1 MKSGLRHGLAL
12 LALVAG
18 LAATP
23 ATAAADSILYL
34 RDGDVYLTTPDG
46 SQTARVTTSGGY
58 ASASQ
63 ADDGR
68 IIALKGSR
76 FHLLNRYGDVLA
88 DFSPV
93 APGTAGTITMNGP
106 YDPAISPDGTKVAY
120 GFYVQYK
127 SGDPNCGRP
136 GGCQVGQLYAGT
148 GYSRSDAA
156 VEWGQAGFRPEFGWM
171 DPSWIDGTRTLISG
185 PTSAFVT
192 ETAIDGAG
200 SAANAMEWFSE
211 DAVGNLYDGEVNR
224 QVTAAA
230 FVANTANDMLLVYR
244 LPAAPAERTAP
255 EGCLSAPAGAARWSS
270 PTWSPDGSRLAFA
283 GPQGLYVASFP
294 GIAEGCPPPDKVSVT
309 VITDQAAA
317 PDWGPAG
324 LPGPRSAPAPSPSPA
339 PAPGSSPS
347 PGSPPPGSPP
357 AGAPTVAPAAA
368 VASLRVVTRRLRE
381 ALRRGVLVDGSCNGS
396 SRLVLRVGRRSVGS
410 APALCRSGRFATR
423 VRMNAAGKRA
433 LRRKQLRRITVAAR
447 TLEVSALLRR

>member
-1 MKSGLRHGLAL
+1 MTPRLRRRSAL
-12 LALVAG
+12 LAVLAG
-18 LAATP
+18 LAAAP
-23 ATAAADSILYL
+23 ATAAADSILYM
-34 RDGDVYLTTPDG
+34 RDGDIYLTTPDG
-46 SQTARVTTSGGY
+46 GRTARVTTSGGY
-58 ASASQ
+58 ASATQ

-68 IIALKGSR
+68 IVALKGAR

-106 YDPAISPDGTKVAY
+106 FDPAISPDGTKVAY
-120 GFYVQYK
+120 GFYVQYR

-156 VEWGQAGFRPEFGWM
+156 VEWGEAGFRPEFGWM

-185 PTSAFVT
+185 PSSAFVT
-192 ETAIDGAG
+192 EAAIDGAG
-200 SAANAMEWFSE
+200 SAGNAMEWFSE
-211 DAVGNLYDGEVNR
+211 DGLGNLYDGEVNR

-255 EGCLSAPAGAARWSS
+255 EGCLSAPTEVGRWSS
-270 PTWSPDGSRLAFA
+270 PSWSPDGERLAFA

-294 GIAEGCPPPDKVSVT
+294 GIADGCPAPENVSVT

-324 LPGPRSAPAPSPSPA
+324 LPGPRPEPPPPPPPSPSPSPSPA
-339 PAPGSSPS
+339 PGSPRAGNPAPG
-347 PGSPPPGSPP
+347 PG
-357 AGAPTVAPAAA
+357 AA
-368 VASLRVVTRRLRE
+368 VGSLRVVTRHLGE
-381 ALRRGVLVDGSCNGS
+381 ALRRGVLVDGTCNAG
-396 SRLVLRVGRRSVGS
+396 SRLVLRAGPRRVGS
-410 APALCRSGRFATR
+410 APAPCRRGRFATR
-423 VRMNAAGKRA
+423 VRIDAAGKRA
-433 LRRKQLRRITVAAR
+433 LRRKPSTRITVAAGP
-447 TLEVSALLRR
+447 LQVSAVLRR

>member
-1 MKSGLRHGLAL
+1 MRTRLRRGSAL
-12 LALVAG
+12 LAVLAG
-18 LAATP
+18 LAAAP
-23 ATAAADSILYL
+23 ATAAADSILYM
-34 RDGDVYLTTPDG
+34 RDGDIYLTTPDG

-58 ASASQ
+58 ASATQ

-93 APGTAGTITMNGP
+93 TPGTAGTITMKGP
-106 YDPAISPDGTKVAY
+106 FDPAISPDGTKVAY

-127 SGDPNCGRP
+127 SGDPNCGLP
-136 GGCQVGQLYAGT
+136 GGCQVGKLYAGT

-156 VEWGQAGFRPEFGWM
+156 VDWGEAGFRPEFGWM

-185 PTSAFVT
+185 PSSAYVT

-200 SAANAMEWFSE
+200 DAANAMEWFSE
-211 DAVGNLYDGEVNR
+211 DALGNLYDGEVNR

-324 LPGPRSAPAPSPSPA
+324 LPGPRPVPAPAPPASPSPT
-339 PAPGSSPS
+339 PGSSPS
-347 PGSPPPGSPP
+347 PGSPR
-357 AGAPTVAPAAA
+357 ADVRTAA
-368 VASLRVVTRRLRE
+368 VGSLRVVTRRLGK
-381 ALRRGVLVDGSCNGS
+381 ALRRGVLVDGTCNGS
-396 SRLVLRVGRRSVGS
+396 SRLVLRAGRRTVGS
-410 APALCRSGRFATR
+410 APARCRNGRFATR
-423 VRMNAAGKRA
+423 VRINATGKRA
-433 LRRKQLRRITVAAR
+433 LRRKPSTRITVAAGP
-447 TLEVSALLRR
+447 LQVKALLRR

>member
-1 MKSGLRHGLAL
+1 MRPRLRRGSAL
-12 LALVAG
+12 LAVLAG
-18 LAATP
+18 LAAAP

-34 RDGDVYLTTPDG
+34 RDGDIYLTTPDV

-88 DFSPV
+88 DFSPL
-93 APGTAGTITMNGP
+93 APATSGTITMNGP

-156 VEWGQAGFRPEFGWM
+156 VDWGEAGFRPEFGWM
-171 DPSWIDGTRTLISG
+171 DPSWIDRTRTLISG
-185 PTSAFVT
+185 PSSAFVT

-200 SAANAMEWFSE
+200 SAGNAMEWFSE

-255 EGCLSAPAGAARWSS
+255 EGCLSAPAGVGRWSS

-324 LPGPRSAPAPSPSPA
+324 LPDPRPRPAPSPSPS
-339 PAPGSSPS
+339 PNPGSPPS
-347 PGSPPPGSPP
+347 PGSPPDE
-357 AGAPTVAPAAA
+357 APTVAPTAA
-368 VASLRVVTRRLRE
+368 VGSLRVVTRRLGE
-381 ALRRGVLVDGSCNGS
+381 ALRRGVLVDGTCNGS
-396 SRLVLRVGRRSVGS
+396 SRLVLRAGRRRVGS
-410 APALCRSGRFATR
+410 APARCRSGRFATR
-423 VRMNAAGKRA
+423 VRINAAGKRA
-433 LRRKQLRRITVAAR
+433 LRRKPNRRITVAAGP
-447 TLEVSALLRR
+447 LQVSARLRR

>member
-1 MKSGLRHGLAL
+1 MRPRLRRGSAL
-12 LALVAG
+12 LAVLAG
-18 LAATP
+18 LAAAP
-23 ATAAADSILYL
+23 ATAAADSILYM
-34 RDGDVYLTTPDG
+34 RDGDIYLTTPDG

-68 IIALKGSR
+68 IIALKGAR

-93 APGTAGTITMNGP
+93 TPGTAGTITMSGP
-106 YDPAISPDGTKVAY
+106 FDPAISPDGTKVAY

-136 GGCQVGQLYAGT
+136 GGCQVGQLYAAT

-156 VEWGQAGFRPEFGWM
+156 VDWGEAGFRPEFGWM
-171 DPSWIDGTRTLISG
+171 DPSWIDGARTLISG
-185 PTSAFVT
+185 PSSAFVS
-192 ETAIDGAG
+192 ETAIDDAG
-200 SAANAMEWFSE
+200 SAGNAMEWFSE
-211 DAVGNLYDGEVNR
+211 DALGNLYDGEVNR

-324 LPGPRSAPAPSPSPA
+324 LPGPRPGPAPSPSPSPSPSPGPPPSPGPL
-339 PAPGSSPS
+339 PAPGSPRAEV
-347 PGSPPPGSPP
+347 P
-357 AGAPTVAPAAA
+357 APEVL
-368 VASLRVVTRRLRE
+368 SLRVVTKRLGE
-381 ALRRGVLVDGSCNGS
+381 ALRRGVLVDGTCNAG
-396 SRLVLRVGRRSVGS
+396 SRLVLRAGRRKVGS
-410 APALCRSGRFATR
+410 APAPCRSGRLATR
-423 VRMNAAGKRA
+423 VRINAAGKRA
-433 LRRKQLRRITVAAR
+433 LRRKPSTRISVAAGPLR
-447 TLEVSALLRR
+447 INALLRR